1 MDITPHVE
9 ALRHDLTRA
18 AEVGGIEVEVA
29 AERLLAALDPA
40 IRLAL
45 MDVLSQAAAEISE
58 QLPGVAIDVR
68 LKGREPEFAV
78 SGAPAA
84 AQAGPADEPFDAADD
99 GEAVARIT
107 LRLPEAVKT
116 RAEALAASRGQS
128 LNTWLVAAAR
138 AALGAASQDGSRD
151 RDRDDHRH
159 GAGHYGRAGKHI
171 RGWAK

>member
-9 ALRHDLTRA
+9 ALRQDLTRA

-40 IRLAL
+40 LRLAL

-78 SGAPAA
+78 SGPPAA
-84 AQAGPADEPFDAADD
+84 AQGPSADEPFDATDD

-128 LNTWLVAAAR
+128 LNTWLVAAAK
-138 AALGAASQDGSRD
+138 AALGAAAQDGHRD
-151 RDRDDHRH
+151 SSRDDHRH

>member
-9 ALRHDLTRA
+9 ALRQDLTRA

-29 AERLLAALDPA
+29 AERLLGALEPA
-40 IRLAL
+40 MRLAL

-78 SGAPAA
+78 TGAAQPAA
-84 AQAGPADEPFDAADD
+84 DAPGADEPFDTDTDD
-99 GEAVARIT
+99 GVARIT
-107 LRLPEAVKT
+107 LRLPEALKT

-128 LNTWLVAAAR
+128 LNTWLVGAAR
-138 AALGAASQDGSRD
+138 AAAQEGP
-151 RDRDDHRH
+151 RDDHPHHAGPGRH
-159 GAGHYGRAGKHI
+159 GLSGKRL
-171 RGWAK
+171 RGWAR

>member
-9 ALRHDLTRA
+9 ALRQDLTRA

-84 AQAGPADEPFDAADD
+84 AQGATADEPFDATDD

-138 AALGAASQDGSRD
+138 AAAAQDGHRD
-151 RDRDDHRH
+151 SSRDDHRH

>member
-40 IRLAL
+40 LRLAL

-84 AQAGPADEPFDAADD
+84 QGQAADEPFDATDD

-107 LRLPEAVKT
+107 LRLPE
-116 RAEALAASRGQS
+116 
-128 LNTWLVAAAR
+128 
-138 AALGAASQDGSRD
+138 
-151 RDRDDHRH
+151 
-159 GAGHYGRAGKHI
+159 
-171 RGWAK
+171 

>member
-9 ALRHDLTRA
+9 ALRQDLSRA
-18 AEVGGIEVEVA
+18 AEVGGIEIEVA
-29 AERLLAALDPA
+29 AERLLAALEPA
-40 IRLAL
+40 LRLSL

-58 QLPGVAIDVR
+58 QLPGIAIDVR
-68 LKGREPEFAV
+68 LKGREPELTV
-78 SGAPAA
+78 SGAPTAEQAA
-84 AQAGPADEPFDAADD
+84 PADDPFDAVDD

-128 LNTWLVAAAR
+128 LNTWLVAAAK
-138 AALGAASQDGSRD
+138 AAAQEGWRDGPRPDGAY
-151 RDRDDHRH
+151 
-159 GAGHYGRAGKHI
+159 GAGRHGRAGKQI

>member
-9 ALRHDLTRA
+9 ALRQDLSRA

-29 AERLLAALDPA
+29 AERLLAALEPA
-40 IRLAL
+40 VRLAL
-45 MDVLSQAAAEISE
+45 MDVLSQGAAEISE

-68 LKGREPEFAV
+68 LKGREPQLAV
-78 SGAPAA
+78 AAPPPEAA
-84 AQAGPADEPFDAADD
+84 ASAGAAAADEPFDTDD

-107 LRLPEAVKT
+107 LRLPEALKT

-138 AALGAASQDGSRD
+138 AAAQDGP
-151 RDRDDHRH
+151 RH
-159 GAGHYGRAGKHI
+159 HSHG
-171 RGWAK
+171 

>member
-9 ALRHDLTRA
+9 ALRQDLSRA

-40 IRLAL
+40 VRLAL
-45 MDVLSQAAAEISE
+45 MDLLSQAAAEISE

-78 SGAPAA
+78 TGAPPEPVHEAA
-84 AQAGPADEPFDAADD
+84 APAEEPLDTDADD
-99 GEAVARIT
+99 GVARIT

-138 AALGAASQDGSRD
+138 AAAQDGPRH
-151 RDRDDHRH
+151 DHHSSSGRH
-159 GAGHYGRAGKHI
+159 GSAGKHL
-171 RGWAK
+171 RGWAR

>member
-9 ALRHDLTRA
+9 ALRQDLTRA

-40 IRLAL
+40 LRLAL

-84 AQAGPADEPFDAADD
+84 QSQPADEPFDATDD

-138 AALGAASQDGSRD
+138 AAASQDGSRD
-151 RDRDDHRH
+151 RFRDDHRH

>member
-9 ALRHDLTRA
+9 ALRQDLTRA

-40 IRLAL
+40 LRLAL

-68 LKGREPEFAV
+68 LKGREPEFV
-78 SGAPAA
+78 V
-84 AQAGPADEPFDAADD
+84 AGPPPQEPSHEPPPPADEPPDTDADD
-99 GEAVARIT
+99 GVTRIT
-107 LRLPEAVKT
+107 LRLPEALKT

-128 LNTWLVAAAR
+128 LNTWLV
-138 AALGAASQDGSRD
+138 GAAKAAVGQDGPRH
-151 RDRDDHRH
+151 DHHSHHRS
-159 GAGHYGRAGKHI
+159 GGYGLGGKRI
-171 RGWAK
+171 TGWAK

>member
-9 ALRHDLTRA
+9 ALRQDLSRA

-40 IRLAL
+40 MRLAL
-45 MDVLSQAAAEISE
+45 MDLLSQAAAEISE

-78 SGAPAA
+78 TGALQEPAHEPPE
-84 AQAGPADEPFDAADD
+84 PADEPLDTDADE
-99 GEAVARIT
+99 GVARIT
-107 LRLPEAVKT
+107 LRLPEALKT

-128 LNTWLVAAAR
+128 LNTWLVAAAKL
-138 AALGAASQDGSRD
+138 AAGAAGQDGP
-151 RDRDDHRH
+151 RH
-159 GAGHYGRAGKHI
+159 PHSHRAGGYGLGGK
-171 RGWAK
+171 RLTGWAK

>member
-9 ALRHDLTRA
+9 ALRQDLSRA

-40 IRLAL
+40 LRLAL

-68 LKGREPEFAV
+68 LKGREPEFVVA
-78 SGAPAA
+78 GPPPQEPAHEPPP
-84 AQAGPADEPFDAADD
+84 PADEPIDTDADD
-99 GEAVARIT
+99 GVTRIT
-107 LRLPEAVKT
+107 LRLPEALKT

-128 LNTWLVAAAR
+128 LNTWLVAAAK
-138 AALGAASQDGSRD
+138 AAAGQDGPRH
-151 RDRDDHRH
+151 DHHSHHRS
-159 GAGHYGRAGKHI
+159 GGYGLGGKRI
-171 RGWAK
+171 TGWAK

>member
-9 ALRHDLTRA
+9 ALRQDLTRA

-29 AERLLAALDPA
+29 AERLLAALEPA
-40 IRLAL
+40 LRLAL

-58 QLPGVAIDVR
+58 QLPGIAIDVR
-68 LKGREPEFAV
+68 LKGRQPEFAV

-84 AQAGPADEPFDAADD
+84 ASRAPADEPFDADD
-99 GEAVARIT
+99 GETARIT
-107 LRLPEAVKT
+107 LRLPEALKT

-128 LNTWLVAAAR
+128 LNTWLVGAAR
-138 AALGAASQDGSRD
+138 AAAQEGP
-151 RDRDDHRH
+151 RDDYHHHAGPGRH
-159 GAGHYGRAGKHI
+159 GLSGKRL

>member
-9 ALRHDLTRA
+9 ALRQDLTRA

-40 IRLAL
+40 VRLAL

-68 LKGREPEFAV
+68 LKGREPEFVVA
-78 SGAPAA
+78 GAPPQEPAHETTA
-84 AQAGPADEPFDAADD
+84 PADEPLDTDADD
-99 GEAVARIT
+99 GVTRIT
-107 LRLPEAVKT
+107 LRLPEALKT

-128 LNTWLVAAAR
+128 LNTWLVAAAK
-138 AALGAASQDGSRD
+138 AAAGQDGPRHHNS
-151 RDRDDHRH
+151 HRS
-159 GAGHYGRAGKHI
+159 GGYGLGGKRI
-171 RGWAK
+171 TGWAK